1 MSTELVDR
9 IRTLPCWSGA
19 VEPVPI
25 EGGIT
30 NLNFKVL
37 DGNDSFF
44 VRTGVDIPIH
54 GVMRFNEL
62 AAAKAA
68 EQVGLSPAII
78 YSEPGL
84 LVCRF
89 VDGRTYSEQDVR
101 TEGNLVRIL
110 DLLKRCHF
118 EMPLHFRGPALIF
131 WVFHVIRNYL
141 AELEEHNSSYLNL
154 LAELADKTGVLEA
167 AVGPTQIVFGHND
180 LLSANFIDDGD
191 RLWLI
196 DWDYAGYNSP
206 LFDLANLA
214 SNNGLSAEQEQWLLE
229 AYFGEPVSVELS
241 RGFKAMKSAS
251 LLRETLWSMVSEI
264 HSTLDFDYAEYTAEN
279 LQRFN
284 RTFDQDQEAFGQ
296 HAK

>member
-1 MSTELVDR
+1 MSVELIDR
-9 IRTLPCWSGA
+9 IKSLSCWSGT
-19 VEPVPI
+19 VDPIPI

-68 EQVGLSPAII
+68 ERVGLSPAII

-89 VDGRTYSEQDVR
+89 IDGRTYSEQDVR
-101 TEGNLVRIL
+101 SESNLGRIL

-118 EMPLHFRGPALIF
+118 EMPLYFRGPALIF

-141 AELEEHNSSYLNL
+141 AELEEHNSNYLNL
-154 LAELADKTGVLEA
+154 LPELADKAKVLESA
-167 AVGPTQIVFGHND
+167 IGPTQIVFGHND

-214 SNNGLSAEQEQWLLE
+214 SNNGLNSEQEQWLLE
-229 AYFGEPVSVELS
+229 SYFEIDVSAKLL
-241 RGFKAMKSAS
+241 RGYKAMKSAS
-251 LLRETLWSMVSEI
+251 LMRETLWSMVSEI

-279 LQRFN
+279 LKRFN
-284 RTFDQDQEAFGQ
+284 RTFDQDRETFVS
-296 HAK
+296 HAI

>member
-1 MSTELVDR
+1 MRAELLDR
-9 IRTLPCWSGA
+9 IKSLSCWSGV
-19 VEPVPI
+19 VEPIPI

-37 DGNDSFF
+37 DGNESFF
-44 VRTGVDIPIH
+44 VRTGIDIPIH

-68 EQVGLSPAII
+68 ERVGLSPEII

-89 VDGRTYSEQDVR
+89 IDGRTYSEQDVR
-101 TEGNLVRIL
+101 VEKNLVRIL
-110 DLLKRCHF
+110 DLLKRCHL
-118 EMPLHFRGPALIF
+118 EMPMYLRGPALIF
-131 WVFHVIRNYL
+131 WVFHVVRNYL
-141 AELEEHNSSYLNL
+141 AELQEHNSNYLNL
-154 LAELADKTGVLEA
+154 LPELADKAKTLEA
-167 AVGPTQIVFGHND
+167 AIGPTQIVFGHND

-214 SNNGLSAEQEQWLLE
+214 SNNGFSPEQEYWLLE
-229 AYFGEPVSVELS
+229 AYFEAPVSAEIL

-251 LLRETLWSMVSEI
+251 LMREALWSMVSEI

-284 RTFDQDQEAFGQ
+284 RAFDHDREAFEQ
-296 HAK
+296 HAD

>member
-1 MSTELVDR
+1 MDPELVDR
-9 IRTLPCWSGA
+9 IKSLSCWSGT
-19 VEPVPI
+19 VEPIPI

-30 NLNFKVL
+30 NLNFEVR
-37 DGNDSFF
+37 DGEDRFF

-68 EQVGLSPAII
+68 ERVGLSPPII

-89 VDGRTYSEQDVR
+89 IDGKTFSEHDVR
-101 TEGNLVRIL
+101 TENNLARIL
-110 DLLKRCHF
+110 DLLRRCHR
-118 EMPLHFRGPALIF
+118 EMPLYFRGPALIF
-131 WVFHVIRNYL
+131 WVFHVIRNYI
-141 AELEEHNSSYLNL
+141 AELEKQGSQYLTL
-154 LAELADKTGVLEA
+154 LPELTNKAKLLEA
-167 AVGPTQIVFGHND
+167 AIGPTQIVFGHND
-180 LLSANFIDDGD
+180 LLPANFIDDGK

-196 DWDYAGYNSP
+196 DWDYAGYNTP

-214 SNNGLSAEQEQWLLE
+214 SNNGLSAEQEHWLLE
-229 AYFGEPVSVELS
+229 AYFETPVAAKLL
-241 RGFKAMKSAS
+241 GAFNAMKSAS

-264 HSTLDFDYAEYTAEN
+264 HSTLDFDYVEYTAEN

-284 RTFDQDQEAFGQ
+284 SAFDQDQETF
-296 HAK
+296 HA